1 MNMKSD
7 VATINWEKLKAALK
21 QETANMEQAAGET
34 IIEVN
39 LLSDY
44 EVTLIHAKTRAGVR
58 LTFSES
64 MDSLRIENS
73 AGVVNLT
80 EDSRL
85 RRLVDRGPS
94 AIVIV
99 SRPSRVK

>member
-7 VATINWEKLKAALK
+7 VATMNWEKLKAALQ

-44 EVTLIHAKTRAGVR
+44 EMALIHAKTRGRAAAHI
-58 LTFSES
+58 F
-64 MDSLRIENS
+64 
-73 AGVVNLT
+73 
-80 EDSRL
+80 
-85 RRLVDRGPS
+85 RGHGLAQS
-94 AIVIV
+94 
-99 SRPSRVK
+99 